1 MVVIQEKNVLQDK
14 EFEAKFNDFKSLFG
28 KRVKYYRDLKNY
40 TQEHLAELV
49 NIEQSNLSNIERGKV
64 YPTQITLFRLATALE
79 VEPYQF
85 YNVSPKIAVQDMVKE
100 ITTAMYRDK
109 NMADMIYKFYCA
121 VH

>member
-14 EFEAKFNDFKSLFG
+14 EFEAKFNDFKALFG